1 MTALEPDK
9 RVISFSVRA
18 ERAFLSIN
26 SHNYYG
32 GEVRMERGLPVSNQA
47 ETGYHG
53 FGVKSMALIVEKYG
67 GTISFH
73 AKSQVFNVNILFPL
87 NPDKYLRG

>member
-1 MTALEPDK
+1 
-9 RVISFSVRA
+9 
-18 ERAFLSIN
+18 
-26 SHNYYG
+26 
-32 GEVRMERGLPVSNQA
+32 
-47 ETGYHG
+47 
-53 FGVKSMALIVEKYG
+53 MALIVEKYG